1 MNRIFLGAAVCASL
15 FAFTSAN
22 PREKTLSE
30 YLSSQKQTRRVRADG
45 SRLISSGE
53 PIPRAANEARAQ
65 KEALAIRARKTLELP
80 VIFEPGGEQ
89 YGLAAKFVGRGKGF
103 SVLLRKRDISLLVPE
118 RGARGKI
125 RRVKIRME
133 EAGAGTSGDSHNA
146 EFFWEG
152 RGKLPGESN
161 YFLGSDARNWRTHI
175 PHYARI
181 VARDALPGVNAVVY
195 GNARGMEYDLRVA
208 PGRDAQGIRL
218 KISGADAMRV
228 DEAGDLLLDVA
239 GKELRMGKPE
249 VYETFPVDA
258 GIGSQARPR
267 RKQVRGGYVIER
279 DGTVGFRVGQQD
291 AGAELTLDPSI
302 SLAYDSFLGGAG
314 DDEANS
320 IALDASGNIYVAGTS
335 TSPATFPEAGGAGLG
350 PGGGSP
356 DFFIAK
362 INPTAAGLNS
372 LEYLTFV
379 GGSGSQSGGLIAVDA
394 KGNVAMTGT
403 TTSGDYPVTDGS
415 KLASGSSGANGA
427 IVTQIDPS
435 GAKMLYSTVL
445 SGNGQEATQNAGGI
459 ALGSA
464 GEIFIASDT
473 TSTNLCA
480 NTATTTPFQT
490 ANGGGGVTS
499 DGFLALFN
507 TSETPALRYCT
518 YLGITAQV
526 GVAGLAVDGDGNAF
540 LAGFTSDPGGTF
552 PSTAKGFQA
561 AYAGGDFDGFLI
573 KIAPSGNGAADL
585 SYATY
590 LGGSGAD
597 QIAAV
602 TVGAALPA
610 TAYVTGVTE
619 SADFPVQGTNA
630 AYQSTKK
637 GAANAFLAV
646 VTQNSSTGAASLAYA
661 TYLGGTQ
668 TDAGLSVAVPP
679 GNTNAVSNQVY
690 VAGVASSPA
699 PDFPWLDNF
708 QPLNGMQDAFVAKFD
723 PTQSGAASLIYATP
737 LGGTDLTAN
746 PVGAPPSTSGNAVA
760 TDGQG
765 HVYLAGT
772 TTASDFPQA
781 ANPQNGMQIAC
792 ASCQSTAAEPD
803 AFVAEIAEGTTS
815 QPSVSFNV
823 AKIGFAASNVG
834 ASVPAVNAAVYNS
847 GSAPLTISQMS
858 IAGTNAADFQLTG
871 QGSCTAAPV
880 APGKFCTFSVGFS
893 PSQVGPE
900 TATVV
905 LADNAPVAGSTHVL
919 DAEGR
924 GNGPLAVAAP
934 GSLSFGEVQN
944 GSKAA
949 QSFTI
954 SNAGNQTLDVTSV
967 SSSNSAFVLQP
978 AQCNAISAGQS
989 CSEGVTFTP
998 NGTGPF
1004 NGVITITDNSGNVT
1018 GSEQTV
1024 NAGGTGVD
1032 PAPLASATPSTL
1044 TFSAEDVG
1052 TTSAAQTV
1060 TLENAGKV
1068 ALNISSIAISG
1079 ASATSFGMVSSGSAP
1094 CPAGG
1099 GTVAAGG
1106 SCTVGVTF
1114 TPQAS
1119 GTLEAALEFTDDASN
1134 GAMQSVT
1141 LTGQGTAS
1149 TIATLTPPSV
1159 AFAAQS
1165 VGTTSAAI
1173 PVVLKNTG
1181 NSPLTGISIALTP
1194 AGTRDFAETSNCGAS
1209 LGAQSSCTIEVTFSP
1224 AQTGNRTGGIR
1235 VTDSAAGSPQTVSLA
1250 GTGTQAAMSLTPSSY
1265 SFAGQL
1271 SGTPSAPE
1279 TFTATNTGSGNLL
1292 ISKITF
1298 SGANPGDFTETDNC
1312 AGIVPVNIPPQGTCA
1327 IHVMFNPVVT
1337 PNGTATRTATMTL
1350 TDNVAGNPASV
1361 ALSGMATDFELG
1373 DPPAQGGTTLTVT
1386 AGQTAQF
1393 SLQINSTAGF
1403 PGTTPVSVTLSCTA
1417 TIPEGTCTTPGSVQV
1432 TQAASDPT
1440 FTVSVTTTAASG
1452 ITPASPSGEPPTTWI
1467 NTSRFYIVPMM
1478 GLAMGMALLL
1488 FAGGR
1493 REELRAAM
1501 SGRRMRCVVRMVQAC
1516 LLAGM
1521 LSAGLAACGGSGGGN
1536 AGGGDPGTPANT
1548 YSLTVTA
1555 TANGTSREIPLT
1567 LVVQAN

>member
-1 MNRIFLGAAVCASL
+1 MKRIFLGAFVCASL
-15 FAFTSAN
+15 IAFTPAN
-22 PREKTLSE
+22 PRVKLLSGTFPA
-30 YLSSQKQTRRVRADG
+30 QKQTAQVRA
-45 SRLISSGE
+45 
-53 PIPRAANEARAQ
+53 AANRMNSPGDLSPLTANKARTQ

-80 VIFEPGGEQ
+80 VIFEPGG
-89 YGLAAKFVGRGKGF
+89 GRMGPAAQFVGRGKGF
-103 SVLLRKRDISLLVPE
+103 SVLLGERDISLLVPE
-118 RGARGKI
+118 IGASGKF
-125 RRVKIRME
+125 RRVQVGME
-133 EAGAGTSGDSHNA
+133 MAGAGTGGGESRQA
-146 EFFWEG
+146 EFFWAG
-152 RGKLPGESN
+152 REKLSGESN
-161 YFLGSDARNWRTHI
+161 YFLGSDARKWRKHV

-181 VARDALPGVNAVVY
+181 LARDALPGVNAVAY
-195 GNARGMEYDLRVA
+195 GTARGVEYDLWVA
-208 PGRDAQGIRL
+208 PGKDAQGIRL
-218 KISGADAMRV
+218 EISGADAKRV
-228 DEAGDLLLDVA
+228 DGAGDLLIEVA
-239 GKELRMGKPE
+239 GRELRMGKPE
-249 VYETFPVDA
+249 VYETYPAIA
-258 GIGSQARPR
+258 GNGAQARRR
-267 RKQVRGGYVIER
+267 RKNVSGGYQIER
-279 DGTVGFRVGQQD
+279 DGTVGFRVGRHD
-291 AGAELTLDPSI
+291 AGAELVLDPSI
-302 SLAYDSFLGGAG
+302 SLVYDSFLGGAG

-320 IALDASGNIYVAGTS
+320 IAVDSSGNIYVAGTS
-335 TSPATFPEAGGAGLG
+335 TSPATFPEAGGTGLG
-350 PGGGSP
+350 PAGGSP
-356 DFFIAK
+356 DFFLAK
-362 INPTAAGLNS
+362 INPAAAGFNS
-372 LEYLTFV
+372 LVYLTFV
-379 GGSGSQSGGLIAVDA
+379 GGSGSQNGGLIAVDA
-394 KGNVAMTGT
+394 KGDVAMTGT
-403 TTSGDYPVTDGS
+403 TTSADYPVTDGS

-427 IVTQIDPS
+427 VVTQMDPT
-435 GAKMLYSTVL
+435 GAKLLYSTVL
-445 SGNGQEATQNAGGI
+445 SGNGQEGTQNAGGI

-473 TSTNLCA
+473 TTTNLCA
-480 NTATTTPFQT
+480 NAATTTPFQA

-602 TVGAALPA
+602 AVGTALPA

-619 SADFPVQGTNA
+619 SANFPVNGTNA

-646 VTQNSSTGAASLAYA
+646 VTQNSSTGAASLAYSS
-661 TYLGGTQ
+661 YLGGTQ
-668 TDAGLSVAVPP
+668 TDAGLSVAVPA
-679 GNTNAVSNQVY
+679 GNTNNISNQVY
-690 VAGVASSPA
+690 VAGVASSSA

-708 QPLNGMQDAFVAKFD
+708 QPLNGEQDAFVAKFD
-723 PTQSGAASLIYATP
+723 PTQSGASSLIYATP

-746 PVGAPPSTSGNAVA
+746 PVGAAPATSGNAVA
-760 TDGQG
+760 ADGLG

-772 TTASDFPQA
+772 TSASDFPQA
-781 ANPQNGMQIAC
+781 ANAQNGIQVTC
-792 ASCQSTAAEPD
+792 ASCQATPAEPD
-803 AFVAEIAEGTTS
+803 AFVAEIAEGGTS
-815 QPSVSFNV
+815 EPCVSFNV
-823 AKIGFAASNVG
+823 EKIGFAAANVG
-834 ASVPAVNAAVYNS
+834 ASVPAVNAAVFNT
-847 GSAPLTISQMS
+847 GSAPLVISQMT
-858 IAGTNAADFQLTG
+858 IAGTNAVDFQLTG
-871 QGSCTAAPV
+871 QGSCTSAPV
-880 APGKFCTFSVGFS
+880 AAGKFCTFSVGFS

-905 LADNAPVAGSTHVL
+905 LADNAPVAGSTQVM

-924 GNGPLAVAAP
+924 GNGPLAVASP
-934 GSLSFGEVQN
+934 GSLSFGVVQS
-944 GSKAA
+944 GSKATLD
-949 QSFTI
+949 FTI
-954 SNAGNQTLDVTSV
+954 SNAGNQTLDVGSV
-967 SSSNSAFVLQP
+967 GSSNSAFVLQP
-978 AQCNAISAGQS
+978 AQCNTIGAGQY
-989 CSEGVTFTP
+989 CTEGVTFTP

-1004 NGVITITDNSGNVT
+1004 SAVITVTDNSGNVT
-1018 GSEQTV
+1018 GSQQQMNV
-1024 NAGGTGVD
+1024 GGTGVSA
-1032 PAPLASATPSTL
+1032 APLASATPSTL

-1052 TTSAAQTV
+1052 TTSAAQAV
-1060 TLENAGKV
+1060 TLNNAGKE
-1068 ALNISSIAISG
+1068 ALNISSIAVGG
-1079 ASATSFGMVSSGSAP
+1079 AAAASFGMVSSGSSP

-1114 TPQAS
+1114 TPQTS
-1119 GTLEAALEFTDDASN
+1119 GTLGAALQFSDDASN
-1134 GAMQSVT
+1134 GATQSVT
-1141 LTGQGTAS
+1141 LTGQGTSS
-1149 TIATLTPPSV
+1149 TTATLTPPSV

-1173 PVVLKNTG
+1173 PVALANTG
-1181 NSPLTGISIALTP
+1181 NSPLTGISIGVTP
-1194 AGTRDFAETSNCGAS
+1194 AGTRDFAESSNCGAS

-1224 AQTGNRTGGIR
+1224 GQTGNRTGSIS
-1235 VTDSAAGSPQTVSLA
+1235 VADSAAGSPQTVSLS
-1250 GTGTQAAMSLTPSSY
+1250 GSGTQAAMSLAPSSY

-1271 SGTPSAPE
+1271 SGTASTPE
-1279 TFTATNTGSGNLL
+1279 AFTATNTGSGNLL
-1292 ISKITF
+1292 ISKIGF

-1327 IHVMFNPVVT
+1327 IHVTFNPVVT
-1337 PNGTATRTATMTL
+1337 PNGNATRTATMTL
-1350 TDNVAGNPASV
+1350 TDNVAGSAASV
-1361 ALSGMATDFELG
+1361 ALGGAATDFELG

-1403 PGTTPVSVTLSCTA
+1403 PGTTPVSVALSCTA

-1452 ITPASPSGEPPTTWI
+1452 MPPGGPI
-1467 NTSRFYIVPMM
+1467 GGPHAGIYFAPMA

-1493 REELRAAM
+1493 REGLRATW
-1501 SGRRMRCVVRMVQAC
+1501 GTRRMRFAARMVQAC
-1516 LLAGM
+1516 ILAAA
-1521 LSAGLAACGGSGGGN
+1521 LSAGLAACGGSGGGST
-1536 AGGGDPGTPANT
+1536 GGGDPGTPANT

-1567 LVVQAN
+1567 LVVQAQ